1 MNDRITPYTTPST
14 NEEHN
19 RFVRE
24 ALAAHVLAQAQ
35 KETGA
40 LAADDVAVERV
51 LSRISPKALE
61 AITVEARSYDG
72 LSKAIREAMT
82 VGDLLPRR
90 EYLPEE
96 LEL

>member
-1 MNDRITPYTTPST
+1 MNDRITPYLTLSKDDD
-14 NEEHN
+14 HN

-35 KETGA
+35 KESSPH
-40 LAADDVAVERV
+40 AADDAAVDQV

-61 AITVEARSYDG
+61 AITIEARSHDR
-72 LSKAIREAMT
+72 LSEAIRAA
-82 VGDLLPRR
+82 VAAGDLLPRQ